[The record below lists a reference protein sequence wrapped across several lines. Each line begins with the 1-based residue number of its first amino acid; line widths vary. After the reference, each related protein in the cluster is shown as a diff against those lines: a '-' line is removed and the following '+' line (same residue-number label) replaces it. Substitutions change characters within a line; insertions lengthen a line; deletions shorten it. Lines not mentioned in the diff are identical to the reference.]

1 MQELW
6 NSINNWL
13 SEHILTI
20 TIAQITGLLVVY
32 GDLLSRKMSKL
43 LRRQSFF
50 LRLSGFI
57 GINAFLIGFLTIF
70 CAKLISLLYLRIPQ
84 NYLLLTIFS
93 GFVLVGIIAERHK
106 HL

>member
-1 MQELW
+1 MQEIW
-6 NSINNWL
+6 NNINHWL
-13 SEHILTI
+13 SDHILTI

-32 GDLLSRKMSKL
+32 GDLLCRKMSKL
-43 LRRQSFF
+43 LRKQSFF

-70 CAKLISLLYLRIPQ
+70 IAKLISLLYLRLPQ
-84 NYLLLTIFS
+84 NFLLLTLVS